1 MNQLRGFYVLDA
13 SVLIEILAG
22 NKLTVGLLDL
32 IVAGDIEAYAVRL
45 GLTEALYVTCRLWG
59 WDKALQRMQI
69 LIDSGTIT
77 IIEDEQVWNYA
88 AECKCEI
95 PVSLGDCYTLATAK
109 KYNLKPLFLKPEK
122 ELVKN
127 LEKIKTW
134 LGKVPEYLTTWR
146 SSDTEKVNNRL

>member
-1 MNQLRGFYVLDA
+1 MNQLRGSYVLDA

-22 NKLTVGLLDL
+22 NKLTMGLVDS
-32 IVAGDIEAYAVRL
+32 IVAGDIEAYTVRL

-77 IIEDEQVWNYA
+77 IIEDDQVWNYA
-88 AECKCEI
+88 ANCKCKI

-122 ELVKN
+122 ELVNN

-134 LGKVPEYLTTWR
+134 LGREPEYLTTWR
-146 SSDTEKVNNRL
+146 SSDKKK

>member
-1 MNQLRGFYVLDA
+1 MNQLRGSYVLDA

-22 NKLTVGLLDL
+22 NKLTMRLVDS
-32 IVAGDIEAYAVRL
+32 IVADDIEAYAVRL

-88 AECKCEI
+88 ANCKCEM

-109 KYNLKPLFLKPEK
+109 KYGLKPLFLKPEK

-134 LGKVPEYLTTWR
+134 LGIEPEYLTT
-146 SSDTEKVNNRL
+146 